1 MKKERD
7 IMPYGE
13 TKVYFDGSHYIAIP
27 HTEKPYKRRPKKIEE
42 VITVADDGKT
52 LAPVKEKAES
62 PPVEE
67 KQITLED
74 LAEELGKFNE
84 NIIILERLAMAIEKQ
99 NELLEQST
107 KPKIRTLTNEPSVF
121 NVTVTNNKKS
131 E

>member
-1 MKKERD
+1 MSYETMRMEQLTSALRD
-7 IMPYGE
+7 TDSLTY
-13 TKVYFDGSHYIAIP
+13 AIRALNDNID
-27 HTEKPYKRRPKKIEE
+27 K
-42 VITVADDGKT
+42 
-52 LAPVKEKAES
+52 
-62 PPVEE
+62 
-67 KQITLED
+67 LED
-74 LAEELGKFNE
+74 LVEELGKFNE

>member
-1 MKKERD
+1 MS
-7 IMPYGE
+7 YE
-13 TKVYFDGSHYIAIP
+13 TMRMEQLTSALRNTDNLTYAIR
-27 HTEKPYKRRPKKIEE
+27 TLTDNIDKIE
-42 VITVADDGKT
+42 
-52 LAPVKEKAES
+52 
-62 PPVEE
+62 
-67 KQITLED
+67 D
-74 LAEELGKFNE
+74 LTEELGKFNE

>member
-1 MKKERD
+1 MSYETMRMEQLTSALRD
-7 IMPYGE
+7 TDSLTY
-13 TKVYFDGSHYIAIP
+13 AI
-27 HTEKPYKRRPKKIEE
+27 RALNDNIDKIE
-42 VITVADDGKT
+42 
-52 LAPVKEKAES
+52 
-62 PPVEE
+62 
-67 KQITLED
+67 D
-74 LAEELGKFNE
+74 LTEELGKFNE

>member
-1 MKKERD
+1 MSYETMRMEQLISALRD
-7 IMPYGE
+7 TDSLTY
-13 TKVYFDGSHYIAIP
+13 AI
-27 HTEKPYKRRPKKIEE
+27 R
-42 VITVADDGKT
+42 T
-52 LAPVKEKAES
+52 LTDNIDK
-62 PPVEE
+62 
-67 KQITLED
+67 LED
-74 LAEELGKFNE
+74 LVEELGKFNE

>member
-1 MKKERD
+1 MPLKRGDTMSYETMRMEQLTSALRD
-7 IMPYGE
+7 TDSLTY
-13 TKVYFDGSHYIAIP
+13 AIR
-27 HTEKPYKRRPKKIEE
+27 TLTDNIDKIE
-42 VITVADDGKT
+42 
-52 LAPVKEKAES
+52 
-62 PPVEE
+62 
-67 KQITLED
+67 D
-74 LAEELGKFNE
+74 LTEELGKFNE

>member
-1 MKKERD
+1 MRMEQLTAALRNTD
-7 IMPYGE
+7 SLTY
-13 TKVYFDGSHYIAIP
+13 AIR
-27 HTEKPYKRRPKKIEE
+27 TLTDNIDKIE
-42 VITVADDGKT
+42 
-52 LAPVKEKAES
+52 
-62 PPVEE
+62 
-67 KQITLED
+67 D
-74 LAEELGKFNE
+74 LTEELGKFNE

>member
-1 MKKERD
+1 MTKKERD

-52 LAPVKEKAES
+52 LAPVEEKAES

-67 KQITLED
+67 K
-74 LAEELGKFNE
+74 
-84 NIIILERLAMAIEKQ
+84 R
-99 NELLEQST
+99 
-107 KPKIRTLTNEPSVF
+107 
-121 NVTVTNNKKS
+121 
-131 E
+131 

>member
-1 MKKERD
+1 MSYETMRMEQLTSALRD
-7 IMPYGE
+7 TDSLTYAFRTLTDNI
-13 TKVYFDGSHYIAIP
+13 D
-27 HTEKPYKRRPKKIEE
+27 KIE
-42 VITVADDGKT
+42 
-52 LAPVKEKAES
+52 
-62 PPVEE
+62 
-67 KQITLED
+67 D
-74 LAEELGKFNE
+74 LTEELGKFNE

>member
-1 MKKERD
+1 MS
-7 IMPYGE
+7 YE
-13 TKVYFDGSHYIAIP
+13 TMRMEQLTSALRNTDSLTYAI
-27 HTEKPYKRRPKKIEE
+27 R
-42 VITVADDGKT
+42 T
-52 LAPVKEKAES
+52 LTDNIDK
-62 PPVEE
+62 
-67 KQITLED
+67 LED

>member
-1 MKKERD
+1 MS
-7 IMPYGE
+7 YE
-13 TKVYFDGSHYIAIP
+13 TMRMEQLTSALRNTDSLTYAI
-27 HTEKPYKRRPKKIEE
+27 R
-42 VITVADDGKT
+42 T
-52 LAPVKEKAES
+52 LTDNIDK
-62 PPVEE
+62 
-67 KQITLED
+67 LED
-74 LAEELGKFNE
+74 LVEELGKFNE

>member
-1 MKKERD
+1 MS
-7 IMPYGE
+7 YE
-13 TKVYFDGSHYIAIP
+13 TMRMEQLTSALRNTDSLTYAIRTLTDNIDKIEDL
-27 HTEKPYKRRPKKIEE
+27 TEK
-42 VITVADDGKT
+42 
-52 LAPVKEKAES
+52 
-62 PPVEE
+62 
-67 KQITLED
+67 
-74 LAEELGKFNE
+74 LGKFNE

>member
-1 MKKERD
+1 MIVPLKRGDTMSYETMRMEQLTSALRD
-7 IMPYGE
+7 TDSLTY
-13 TKVYFDGSHYIAIP
+13 AIRALNDNID
-27 HTEKPYKRRPKKIEE
+27 K
-42 VITVADDGKT
+42 
-52 LAPVKEKAES
+52 
-62 PPVEE
+62 
-67 KQITLED
+67 LED

>member
-1 MKKERD
+1 MIVPLKRGDNMSYETMRMEQLTSALRD
-7 IMPYGE
+7 TDSLTY
-13 TKVYFDGSHYIAIP
+13 AIRAL
-27 HTEKPYKRRPKKIEE
+27 TDNIDKIE
-42 VITVADDGKT
+42 
-52 LAPVKEKAES
+52 
-62 PPVEE
+62 
-67 KQITLED
+67 D
-74 LAEELGKFNE
+74 LTEELGKFNE

>member
-1 MKKERD
+1 MIVPLKRGD
-7 IMPYGE
+7 NMSYE
-13 TKVYFDGSHYIAIP
+13 TMRMEQLTSDLRNTDSLTYAIRALNDNID
-27 HTEKPYKRRPKKIEE
+27 K
-42 VITVADDGKT
+42 
-52 LAPVKEKAES
+52 
-62 PPVEE
+62 
-67 KQITLED
+67 LED

>member
-1 MKKERD
+1 MSYETMRMEQLTSALRD
-7 IMPYGE
+7 TDSLTY
-13 TKVYFDGSHYIAIP
+13 AIR
-27 HTEKPYKRRPKKIEE
+27 TLTDNIDKIE
-42 VITVADDGKT
+42 
-52 LAPVKEKAES
+52 
-62 PPVEE
+62 
-67 KQITLED
+67 D
-74 LAEELGKFNE
+74 LTEELGKFNE

>member
-1 MKKERD
+1 MS
-7 IMPYGE
+7 YE
-13 TKVYFDGSHYIAIP
+13 TMRMEQLTSALRNTDSLTYAIRALNDNID
-27 HTEKPYKRRPKKIEE
+27 K
-42 VITVADDGKT
+42 
-52 LAPVKEKAES
+52 
-62 PPVEE
+62 
-67 KQITLED
+67 LED
-74 LAEELGKFNE
+74 LVEELGKFNE

>member
-1 MKKERD
+1 MSYETMRMEQLTSALRD
-7 IMPYGE
+7 TDSLTY
-13 TKVYFDGSHYIAIP
+13 AIRTLTD
-27 HTEKPYKRRPKKIEE
+27 HIDKIE
-42 VITVADDGKT
+42 
-52 LAPVKEKAES
+52 
-62 PPVEE
+62 
-67 KQITLED
+67 D
-74 LAEELGKFNE
+74 LTEELGKFNE

>member
-1 MKKERD
+1 MIVPLKRGD
-7 IMPYGE
+7 NMSYE
-13 TKVYFDGSHYIAIP
+13 TMRMEQLTSALRNTDSLTYAIR
-27 HTEKPYKRRPKKIEE
+27 TLTDNIDKIE
-42 VITVADDGKT
+42 
-52 LAPVKEKAES
+52 
-62 PPVEE
+62 
-67 KQITLED
+67 D
-74 LAEELGKFNE
+74 LTEELGKFNE

>member
-1 MKKERD
+1 MS
-7 IMPYGE
+7 YE
-13 TKVYFDGSHYIAIP
+13 TMRMEQLTSALRNTDSLTYAIRAL
-27 HTEKPYKRRPKKIEE
+27 TDNIDK
-42 VITVADDGKT
+42 
-52 LAPVKEKAES
+52 
-62 PPVEE
+62 
-67 KQITLED
+67 LED

>member
-1 MKKERD
+1 MS
-7 IMPYGE
+7 YE
-13 TKVYFDGSHYIAIP
+13 TMRMEQLTSALRNTDSRTYAIR
-27 HTEKPYKRRPKKIEE
+27 TLTDNIDKIE
-42 VITVADDGKT
+42 
-52 LAPVKEKAES
+52 
-62 PPVEE
+62 
-67 KQITLED
+67 D
-74 LAEELGKFNE
+74 LTEELGKFNE

>member
-1 MKKERD
+1 MS
-7 IMPYGE
+7 YE
-13 TKVYFDGSHYIAIP
+13 TMRMEQLTSALRNTDSLTYAIR
-27 HTEKPYKRRPKKIEE
+27 TLTDNIDKIE
-42 VITVADDGKT
+42 
-52 LAPVKEKAES
+52 
-62 PPVEE
+62 
-67 KQITLED
+67 D
-74 LAEELGKFNE
+74 LTEELGKFNE

>member
-1 MKKERD
+1 MS
-7 IMPYGE
+7 YE
-13 TKVYFDGSHYIAIP
+13 TMRMEQLTSALRNTDSLTYAIRALNDNID
-27 HTEKPYKRRPKKIEE
+27 K
-42 VITVADDGKT
+42 
-52 LAPVKEKAES
+52 
-62 PPVEE
+62 
-67 KQITLED
+67 LED

>member
-1 MKKERD
+1 MSYETMRMEQLTSALRD
-7 IMPYGE
+7 TDSLTY
-13 TKVYFDGSHYIAIP
+13 AI
-27 HTEKPYKRRPKKIEE
+27 R
-42 VITVADDGKT
+42 T
-52 LAPVKEKAES
+52 LTDNIDK
-62 PPVEE
+62 
-67 KQITLED
+67 LED

>member
-1 MKKERD
+1 MS
-7 IMPYGE
+7 YE
-13 TKVYFDGSHYIAIP
+13 TMRMEQLTSALRNTDSLTYAIRAL
-27 HTEKPYKRRPKKIEE
+27 TDNIDKIE
-42 VITVADDGKT
+42 
-52 LAPVKEKAES
+52 
-62 PPVEE
+62 
-67 KQITLED
+67 D
-74 LAEELGKFNE
+74 LTEELGKFNE

>member
-1 MKKERD
+1 MS
-7 IMPYGE
+7 YE
-13 TKVYFDGSHYIAIP
+13 TMRMEQLTSALRNTDSLTYAIR
-27 HTEKPYKRRPKKIEE
+27 TLTDNIDKIE
-42 VITVADDGKT
+42 
-52 LAPVKEKAES
+52 
-62 PPVEE
+62 
-67 KQITLED
+67 D
-74 LAEELGKFNE
+74 LTEELVKFNE